1 LIYSPIKQLIEGTPK
16 QIWPK
21 KLIKLDDNG
30 MPVNA
35 MWVQCF
41 IVVIIIAIT
50 SFGGDT
56 SSAFLNYLILM
67 SNVAMTIPYIF
78 IALAFIPFKKRDDID
93 RPFVIYKSKGAV
105 LVATAVVVITIT
117 FANVFTIIQP
127 ILENRDYVST
137 IFQIAGPIV
146 FTGIALVLFGRYER
160 NYLKK

>member
-1 LIYSPIKQLIEGTPK
+1 
-16 QIWPK
+16 
-21 KLIKLDDNG
+21 
-30 MPVNA
+30 
-35 MWVQCF
+35 
-41 IVVIIIAIT
+41 
-50 SFGGDT
+50 
-56 SSAFLNYLILM
+56 
-67 SNVAMTIPYIF
+67 MTIPYIF

-146 FTGIALVLFGRYER
+146 FTGIALLLFGRYER
-160 NYLKK
+160 NYLKKQ